1 MPSPVLTQKQ
11 SGGDSLVLTDTA
23 KDVLRVVY
31 QAQEGKL
38 SKEEEGVAKIK
49 VNEII
54 SKMSF
59 FYEKIR
65 NAVDYKEEHLLR
77 KNAIERILK
86 RLSLMGHND
95 PADIAKTLL
104 IELIRAGYLSNNS
117 IPETKIGEVA
127 AIVARYDRLRAAL
140 LAQYRE
146 DKEKTE
152 EIKGWLYNIAATEI
166 EERLGDHRVD
176 QVIGRHM
183 FDVLNDS
190 LTDDG
195 SAEFER
201 DKKIQI
207 YIAIFNKLFKYDDA
221 MLEFL
226 LFRYVNPKWSE
237 AGEADIELIAQHY
250 ADLRASITY
259 HLNHPF
265 RKQIGKVAAKYT
277 VYFSML
283 KDAIEE
289 NPQAAYDKMKNNP
302 AQFKKL
308 VAKVCERRYKESAG
322 KLRRGAA
329 RSIVYLFLTK
339 SALVFALEIPA
350 ILFLGEELHYYTL
363 GINILFPPALLF
375 LIALL
380 TSVPGDDNTAHIQR
394 GIEEIVY
401 EGKREDRPVKLKYP
415 RTKTSATDLIF
426 NFFYGITF
434 LLSFGFVIWLL
445 VQLNFSA
452 VSIIIFLFFLSFV
465 SFFGIRLSR
474 FAKQYSVVES
484 RENIISFFANFFY
497 VPIVNMGK
505 WMSEKFSQ
513 LNVLVL
519 VLDFIIEAPFKIFV
533 EMFEQWSA
541 YVKERKEGIV
551 E

>member
-1 MPSPVLTQKQ
+1 MPAPALTQKQ
-11 SGGDSLVLTDTA
+11 SGDNLALTDTA
-23 KDVLRVVY
+23 KDVLRVIY
-31 QAQEGKL
+31 QAQGGENDV
-38 SKEEEGVAKIK
+38 ENVAKIK

-77 KNAIERILK
+77 KNAIERIVK
-86 RLSLMGHND
+86 RLFLLGHSN
-95 PADIAKTLL
+95 PQEIAKTLL
-104 IELIRAGYLSNNS
+104 VELIRAGYLANNS
-117 IPETKIGEVA
+117 VPETYINEIA
-127 AIVARYDRLRAAL
+127 AMIERYAL
-140 LAQYRE
+140 LREHLVRQNQE
-146 DKEKTE
+146 DKETVE
-152 EIKGWLYNIAATEI
+152 EAKNWIANLMATEI

-183 FDVLNDS
+183 FDILNA
-190 LTDDG
+190 TIVDG
-195 SAEFER
+195 NDPDFEH
-201 DKKIQI
+201 DKRIQI
-207 YIAIFNKLFKYDDA
+207 YIAIFSKLFKYDDA

-226 LFRYVNPKWSE
+226 LFRYNNSQWTA
-237 AGEADIELIAQHY
+237 AGEKDIAAIAQHY
-250 ADLRASITY
+250 GDIRAMIAH
-259 HLNHPF
+259 HLNHPL
-265 RKQIGKVAAKYT
+265 RKQIGKVAARQT

-283 KDAIEE
+283 KDAIAE
-289 NPQAAYDKMKNNP
+289 NPQGTYEKMKNNP
-302 AQFKKL
+302 GQFRKL
-308 VAKVCERRYKESAG
+308 IAKVCERRYKESRG
-322 KLRRGAA
+322 KLRRGAT
-329 RSIVYLFLTK
+329 RSIIYLFLTK

-350 ILFLGEELHYYTL
+350 ILFLGEELHSYTL
-363 GINILFPPALLF
+363 AINVLFPPGLLF

-380 TSVPGDDNTAHIQR
+380 TSVPGDDNTGQIQS

-401 EGKREDRPVKLKYP
+401 EGRAERHPVKMKYP
-415 RTKTSATDLIF
+415 RTHTSATDIIF
-426 NFFYGITF
+426 KFFYAVTF
-434 LLSFGFVIWLL
+434 LLSFGFIIWLL

-452 VSIIIFLFFLSFV
+452 VSVVIFLFFLSFV

-484 RENIISFFANFFY
+484 RENILSFFANFFY
-497 VPIVNMGK
+497 VPIVGMGK

-541 YVKERKEGIV
+541 YVKERKEGLV

>member
-1 MPSPVLTQKQ
+1 MPSPNLSQKQ
-11 SGGDSLVLTDTA
+11 SGGSLNLTDTG

-31 QAQEGKL
+31 QAQEGMSENGEENAPKL
-38 SKEEEGVAKIK
+38 K
-49 VNEII
+49 VNDII

-86 RLSLMGHND
+86 RLSLMGHSNVTEV
-95 PADIAKTLL
+95 AKTLL
-104 IELIRAGYLSNNS
+104 VELIRAGYLANNS
-117 IPETKIGEVA
+117 VPETHIGEVA
-127 AIVARYDRLRAAL
+127 TIIERYAALRAQLVAN
-140 LAQYRE
+140 YRE
-146 DKEKTE
+146 DKEKIE
-152 EIKGWLYNIAATEI
+152 EIRNWIVNLMATEI

-183 FDVLNDS
+183 FDILNA
-190 LTDDG
+190 TIVDG
-195 SAEFER
+195 NDPDFER

-207 YIAIFNKLFKYDDA
+207 YIAIFSKLFKYDDA

-226 LFRYVNPKWSE
+226 LFRYNNPQWATAS
-237 AGEADIELIAQHY
+237 EADIRAIAQNY
-250 ADLRASITY
+250 GDVRAAIVY

-265 RKQIGKVAAKYT
+265 RKQVGKLAAKQT

-283 KDAIEE
+283 KDAIAE
-289 NPQAAYDKMKNNP
+289 NPHATYEKMKNSP
-302 AQFKKL
+302 AQFRKL
-308 VAKVCERRYKESAG
+308 IARVCERRYKESRG

-329 RSIVYLFLTK
+329 RSIIYLFLTK

-350 ILFLGEELHYYTL
+350 ILFLGEELHSYTL
-363 GINILFPPALLF
+363 AINVLFPPALLF
-375 LIALL
+375 LIALF
-380 TSVPGDDNTAHIQR
+380 TSVPGDDNTAEIQA

-401 EGKREDRPVKLKYP
+401 EGKREQHPVTLKYP
-415 RTKTSATDLIF
+415 RTRTSATDIIF
-426 NFFYGITF
+426 NFFYGVTF
-434 LLSFGFVIWLL
+434 LISFGFVIWFLI
-445 VQLNFSA
+445 QLNFSF

-465 SFFGIRLSR
+465 SFFGIRLAR
-474 FAKQYSVVES
+474 FAKQYSVIES

-551 E
+551 D